1 MFYSLLLLSNI
12 TLERY
17 LHLLWGLVFLLIL
30 IGILISR
37 KEQKKRASIQ
47 TKKWEDLVK
56 EVRKKGLRE
65 EQRKKLKNL
74 IESEEEDKTNKI
86 VYKIVYYSFL
96 IFILISPLIAFV
108 TLIYPNFPKDTQDFI
123 KLFIIFLFWYITV
136 GNFFKNRS
144 KIEEKLK
151 KAKTEGMKKIEEA
164 LLKQAM
170 RPTELSP
177 TEMKEIEEKIKSY
190 ILLFVILIIVLLY
203 LLIK

>member
-74 IESEEEDKTNKI
+74 IESEEENKTN
-86 VYKIVYYSFL
+86 KIVYYSFL
-96 IFILISPLIAFV
+96 IFILIFALPLIAFV

-123 KLFIIFLFWYITV
+123 KLFILLLFWYIIV

>member
-74 IESEEEDKTNKI
+74 IESEEENKTN
-86 VYKIVYYSFL
+86 KIVYYSFL
-96 IFILISPLIAFV
+96 IFILIFPLPLIAFV

-136 GNFFKNRS
+136 GNFFKNR
-144 KIEEKLK
+144 
-151 KAKTEGMKKIEEA
+151 
-164 LLKQAM
+164 
-170 RPTELSP
+170 
-177 TEMKEIEEKIKSY
+177 
-190 ILLFVILIIVLLY
+190 
-203 LLIK
+203 

>member
-37 KEQKKRASIQ
+37 KERKKRASIQ
-47 TKKWEDLVK
+47 TKKWEDLVE

-74 IESEEEDKTNKI
+74 IESEEENKT
-86 VYKIVYYSFL
+86 KIVYYSFL
-96 IFILISPLIAFV
+96 IFILIFPLPLIAFV
-108 TLIYPNFPKDTQDFI
+108 TSIYPNFPKDTQDFI
-123 KLFIIFLFWYITV
+123 KLFILLLFWYIIV

-164 LLKQAM
+164 LLKQVM